1 VVDFLVSKIAM
12 KGELLE
18 LTREAGFD
26 ACGFASAQVAPHRE
40 PFLRWLEEGSHADMD
55 WLARTPERRTDPRNV
70 LPGCQTVI
78 LLAKN
83 YFQGGLAPRPDGRIA
98 RYAHGQDYHELMLTA
113 MDPICQWLSRHGG
126 IQKPYVDT
134 GPVLE
139 RDFAAA
145 AGIAW
150 QGKSTMCLNQKLGT
164 WFFLGTILTTL
175 TLEPDPPARN
185 RCGSCTRCIDACPT
199 RAITAPYQLEA
210 RRCISY
216 LTIENKGSIPLEFR
230 TAIGDRIYGC
240 DDCLEVCPWNR
251 FAQATR
257 ETRFL
262 MPSAVQSLSLR
273 SLAALSQDE
282 FRSLFRHSPI
292 RRIKRNR
299 FVRNICVALGNV
311 GTEED
316 LPILRH
322 LAADSDALIAEHAAW
337 AITQIE
343 GRKNQPRM
351 DTNQNTNGRE

>member
-1 VVDFLVSKIAM
+1 M
-12 KGELLE
+12 KAELHE
-18 LTREAGFD
+18 LARDAGFD
-26 ACGFASAQVAPHRE
+26 ASGFVSAKAAPHRE
-40 PFLRWLEEGSHADMD
+40 PFLRWLEEGSHADMN
-55 WLARTPERRTDPRNV
+55 WLARSPERRTDPRNV
-70 LPGCQTVI
+70 LPGCQTLI
-78 LLAKN
+78 FLAKN
-83 YFQGGLAPRPDGRIA
+83 YFQGGPNPRLNGRIA
-98 RYAHGQDYHELMLTA
+98 RYAYGQDYHELMLTA
-113 MDPICQWLSRHGG
+113 MQPICEFLSQRGG
-126 IQKPYVDT
+126 IQRPYVDT

-175 TLEPDPPARN
+175 SIEPDPAARN

-199 RAITAPYQLEA
+199 RAITAPYQLDA

-216 LTIENKGSIPLEFR
+216 LTIENKGAIPLEFR

-251 FAQATR
+251 FAEATR

-262 MPSAVQSLSLR
+262 MPLEVQSMSLR
-273 SLAALSQDE
+273 SLAALSQDQ

-292 RRIKRNR
+292 LRIKRNR
-299 FVRNICVALGNV
+299 FVRNVCVALGNV

-316 LPILRH
+316 LPVLRD
-322 LAADSDALIAEHAAW
+322 LAGDSDALIAEHAAW
-337 AITQIE
+337 AIAQI
-343 GRKNQPRM
+343 
-351 DTNQNTNGRE
+351 QNRN